1 MRLPTRSFILGC
13 KQKKVS
19 TNLPC
24 YAIPTTLVS
33 RPTELDL
40 ATTTYLSTYFIAI
53 KFDRDW
59 HIRPAQNRVFPGKFD
74 FSLGAVL
81 FSLQMV

>member
-40 ATTTYLSTYFIAI
+40 ATTTTYLSTYFRAI

-59 HIRPAQNRVFPGKFD
+59 HILKAHSRLLYSILKYITKLVA
-74 FSLGAVL
+74 
-81 FSLQMV
+81 

>member
-1 MRLPTRSFILGC
+1 M
-13 KQKKVS
+13 S

-40 ATTTYLSTYFIAI
+40 ATTTTTYLSTYFGAI
-53 KFDRDW
+53 KFDRDYIILKA
-59 HIRPAQNRVFPGKFD
+59 HSRLLYSILKYITKLVARRRII
-74 FSLGAVL
+74 
-81 FSLQMV
+81 